1 MGEAAS
7 FIFAVMTVLNHSM
20 TVLGLDKNSITDKQQ
35 IYCGAQNVYFESQG
49 EPDLGMVAVSQVV
62 INRVESSRWPSTVCK
77 VVWQNKQ
84 FSWTHDGKSDEI
96 PLSSTY
102 QRRLWIKSVYMFLVA
117 YGKDITNG
125 ATHYHSVKVKP
136 WWATNMQVTAH
147 IGNHI
152 FLKERNK

>member
-7 FIFAVMTVLNHSM
+7 FIFAVMMVLNHSM
-20 TVLGLDKNSITDKQQ
+20 TVLGLDKNSITDQQQ

-62 INRVESSRWPSTVCK
+62 INRVKSARWPNTVCE

-84 FSWTHDGKSDEI
+84 FSWTHDGKSDKI

-102 QRRLWIKSVYMFLVA
+102 QRRLWIKSVYMFLIA
-117 YGKDITNG
+117 YGDDITNG
-125 ATHYHSVKVKP
+125 ATHYHNVKVKP
-136 WWATNMQVTAH
+136 WWASRMKVTAH
-147 IGNHI
+147 VGNHI
-152 FLKERNK
+152 FLKEK